1 MDALV
6 RQAIRLVITGLE
18 IVVTHERQELAAQS
32 SQRLRDDAQRAR
44 QQAFELRLERLL
56 MDRCG
61 D

>member
-18 IVVTHERQELAAQS
+18 IVVTHQRQELAAQWS
-32 SQRLRDDAQRAR
+32 ERLRDDAQRAR
-44 QQAFELRLERLL
+44 QQAFELRLKRLL
-56 MDRCG
+56 MDRC